1 MTQGTET
8 EDLWGWFDELVKAY
22 PGAELYRPNLDRIRT
37 TGIEVIS
44 SFENDA
50 IEARE
55 QQRNSEALLQQRYRA
70 FLVEMTTAAFDK
82 QATYTTAVL
91 SIGYVGLFTAWNLT
105 APLISTAASRLVLV
119 TALISLLIFILFEV
133 FKMAY
138 GHFFLMRT
146 LKVVRAQGTAL
157 DIENRKYLDAEQKAQ
172 PWFYATWLVTLLLTL
187 AFGLASACILI
198 YAHIERAFFTT
209 LT

>member
-1 MTQGTET
+1 MLRLQVET
-8 EDLWGWFDELVKAY
+8 A
-22 PGAELYRPNLDRIRT
+22 LYRPNLDRIRT